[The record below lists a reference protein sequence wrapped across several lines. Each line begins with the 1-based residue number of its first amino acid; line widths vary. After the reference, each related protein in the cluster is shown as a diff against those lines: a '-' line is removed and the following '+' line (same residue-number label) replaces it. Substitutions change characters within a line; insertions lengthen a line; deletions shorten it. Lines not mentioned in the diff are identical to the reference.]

1 MTDFVDHDGYIAAV
15 PDAAKRMALRDVR
28 AIIRA
33 RLPDCDEV
41 MSYAMPGFR
50 QPGKK
55 GKVVI
60 GYAAFSKHCAVY
72 PHSGNVIPALA
83 SELAGWQTSKSGV
96 LFTPDRLLPERLI
109 HQIIETRLKEI
120 AG

>member
-1 MTDFVDHDGYIAAV
+1 MTDFVDHDDYIRAIKD
-15 PDAAKRMALRDVR
+15 PAKRMALRDVR
-28 AIIRA
+28 ALIRA
-33 RLPDCDEV
+33 RLPDCEEV
-41 MSYAMPGFR
+41 ISYAMPGFR

-83 SELAGWQTSKSGV
+83 KDLKGWQTSKSGV
-96 LFTPDRLLPERLI
+96 LFTPERLLPERLI
-109 HQIIETRLKEI
+109 QLIIDTRLKEI